1 MGLAVVRDLRERRVR
16 VCSGRIAGL
25 LHAASISE
33 VRHLKVADSGE
44 HLGRQARS
52 GIRANSVPSARMSSA
67 STAVQAGASA
77 EIDG

>member
-1 MGLAVVRDLRERRVR
+1 VEIPLDLGTE
-16 VCSGRIAGL
+16 SAGL

-33 VRHLKVADSGE
+33 VRHLKVADNGE
-44 HLGRQARS
+44 NLGRQARS
-52 GIRANSVPSARMSSA
+52 VRSNSVPSAQMSSA